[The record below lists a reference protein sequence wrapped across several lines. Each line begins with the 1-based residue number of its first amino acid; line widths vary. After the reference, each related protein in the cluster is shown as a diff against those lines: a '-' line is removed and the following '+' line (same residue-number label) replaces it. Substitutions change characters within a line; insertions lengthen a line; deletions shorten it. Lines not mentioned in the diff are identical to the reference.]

1 MFLIVGLGNPGT
13 EYKNTFHNVGF
24 MALDELCRR
33 NDVELTKNKCNSLV
47 FEGNIFGKKVVLAKP
62 LTYMNNSGIA
72 LNLLKAKYKPEKI
85 LIIYDDVDLPLGTFR
100 FREKGSSGTH
110 NGMRSIIKELGT
122 EDIQRLRVGIKPSE
136 KIFDLADYVLSK
148 GSISQ
153 QETLQ
158 EAIDNAIDFLE
169 NHIKKDFNN

>member
-13 EYKNTFHNVGF
+13 EYKSTFHNVGF

-33 NDVELTKNKCNSLV
+33 NDIELTKNKCNSLV
-47 FEGNIFGKKVVLAKP
+47 FEGNILGKKVVLAKP

-72 LNLLKAKYKPEKI
+72 LNLLRAKYKPEKI

-148 GSISQ
+148 GTIGQ

-158 EAIDNAIDFLE
+158 QTIDNAIDFLE